1 MTVGTAYLILG
12 KLNFGRA
19 RRLWLLS
26 TSFPPMEQESVERP
40 RSLRSVASNSTIA
53 STTSLSRRPRTRK
66 RSKTVT
72 GASGRPSEPTLDS
85 LPVQSDLPYLSG
97 STAQESSQPLAA
109 DENTTS
115 ELPSRPPKSP
125 LRLVQGELQT
135 RSSDATS
142 SNGGMDATVVSEP
155 PPLNTST
162 PVKHV
167 RIPTCF

>member
-1 MTVGTAYLILG
+1 V
-12 KLNFGRA
+12 
-19 RRLWLLS
+19 
-26 TSFPPMEQESVERP
+26 QRP

-72 GASGRPSEPTLDS
+72 GAPSHPSEPPPDS
-85 LPVQSDLPYLSG
+85 LLIQSDLPYLSG
-97 STAQESSQPLAA
+97 STAQESSQPLTA

-115 ELPSRPPKSP
+115 ELPSCPPKSP
-125 LRLVQGELQT
+125 LRLPQVELQT

-142 SNGGMDATVVSEP
+142 SNAEIAVTVVSEP
-155 PPLNTST
+155 LRPNTST

-167 RIPTCF
+167 RTPTCP